1 MACPIL
7 CSRELRSPTDGGCC
21 FPTSR
26 RCLRARTDAKGDEY
40 NGFEM
45 VNHVCPALIC
55 VAVLCLAVLQV
66 DHHAHL
72 RTAQAKFAVKTAI
85 KVTKYDTRSDHRE
98 P

>member
-1 MACPIL
+1 
-7 CSRELRSPTDGGCC
+7 
-21 FPTSR
+21 
-26 RCLRARTDAKGDEY
+26 
-40 NGFEM
+40 M